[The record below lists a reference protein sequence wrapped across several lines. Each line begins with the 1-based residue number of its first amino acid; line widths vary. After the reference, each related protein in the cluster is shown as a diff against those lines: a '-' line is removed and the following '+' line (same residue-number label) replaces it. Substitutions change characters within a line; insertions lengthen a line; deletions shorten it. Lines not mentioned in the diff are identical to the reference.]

1 MHPLVSHD
9 EHRSHL
15 PEKCNITNIQTSKPN
30 DVYQPASDDIEF
42 EDINVP
48 GSRAL
53 AQSRIDHFLHRFELE
68 GCRRLDPLTW
78 IPSEIPSS
86 ELQKLA
92 DNGLSVGGITDLQ
105 LPEGQV
111 LYCFQ
116 GQHRIAAALQW
127 LPPNDRWWN
136 FDLYDSAKLN
146 DDCWRRLREFDE
158 KSQHFGDGE
167 IFRNI
172 RYFQQR
178 GETEAARQWLAKWL
192 PTKCREFNRI
202 FSPKESQCA
211 FSSLA
216 SHLDLLLDFPAL
228 WKSWFMGTHL
238 PSLKCPEVSNRL
250 NIRKFYNNAYRNLQI
265 IYHRYIMLG
274 VY

>member
-1 MHPLVSHD
+1 MA
-9 EHRSHL
+9 
-15 PEKCNITNIQTSKPN
+15 PN
-30 DVYQPASDDIEF
+30 DLEFSRQLAAARMGSVKIQGLNQLVF

-68 GCRRLDPLTW
+68 GWRRLDPLTW

-127 LPPNDRWWN
+127 LPPNAFLWTYGSSPTWPQPVFRK
-136 FDLYDSAKLN
+136 AK
-146 DDCWRRLREFDE
+146 
-158 KSQHFGDGE
+158 
-167 IFRNI
+167 
-172 RYFQQR
+172 
-178 GETEAARQWLAKWL
+178 T
-192 PTKCREFNRI
+192 
-202 FSPKESQCA
+202 
-211 FSSLA
+211 
-216 SHLDLLLDFPAL
+216 
-228 WKSWFMGTHL
+228 
-238 PSLKCPEVSNRL
+238 
-250 NIRKFYNNAYRNLQI
+250 
-265 IYHRYIMLG
+265 
-274 VY
+274 